1 MIKPLEL
8 PHQLKGPWERA
19 LFMSYGVNFPFFE
32 NALWSQFAARCR
44 QKIILLDGKQYLA
57 ASAQH
62 AQDGLVRHLNHR
74 YVAAGVFKHHPHH
87 AVHAKLI
94 LLVNEERGRL
104 LVGSGNLNW
113 QGYASGGEL
122 FCVYEYE
129 EEAGGELAAFTV
141 VGELLQGLINGEW
154 VDAVAARYIRQFLEH
169 TPWLHRSVDG
179 AWLPVRHNL
188 KQSFLQQLTEVIAG
202 EPVEA
207 LWVLSPFYDPAAVG
221 LRQLLAQLRPQLTHL
236 LVQPGQTSVD
246 PVALAQVLA
255 EWGGKVQI
263 HPVEKEDNPYLHAK
277 LYLVQTG
284 TRAICLQGS
293 ANLSQVAMLRTA
305 AEGNVELCNLL
316 CGGRDAFDYLWDAL
330 IIHEP
335 VALET
340 LSLSLEQK
348 ETGMAVPTAA
358 PFYLTGGEWDGRT
371 LTLDFRGKLPDLSD
385 GRLIIG
391 DSEVPFLFPN
401 SEGRRLRLEVAA
413 AHHPLLK
420 ETVSVTLR
428 WRTGC
433 SNPVFVYD
441 RASLHAEMQARP
453 EEDNFRGLG
462 DLDIDEDLGQLV
474 SELENALVIDRR
486 SVWRLAGRRART
498 KGVTDEELAARPLN
512 YDEID
517 YEALRCHPK
526 TQQYLQRGLG
536 RAAASHSGLQL
547 VLSRIMGR
555 FYEIADLLREPAFVQ
570 PPQAASVPSET
581 ADTEEESE
589 TEEVER
595 HRRRQSDDAR
605 RRQLFKRF
613 IGRYLQGIE
622 SADFRKFVGYEV
634 VAHNYIIFDHLL
646 WELSLREWFQPER
659 PFLTESQ
666 ERAWQM
672 FWGNNGEMGY
682 LDSLAETERMAA
694 LAWVRE
700 QKSDARLLAAV
711 WHAATELTGTNQL
724 KVRNRLRDLWRHL
737 LGIRPFP
744 LNEELLTDAWVFVA
758 QTNLINPPPA
768 ITIVET
774 LASLANDETED
785 EFLRSL
791 ERDFGFPQGS
801 CRFKQGKFHGGSI
814 RATLHCSSD
823 NQVVSAELAQQ
834 MLSRWMRY
842 ESLDSYRMSFGLEGS
857 GNKILLYDE
866 WEKTFWDTSS
876 GQEIALQHTA
886 PDNWPWEALLAEM
899 RSLAKQIGQ
908 VHLAEMR
915 PMESAISEVSKQN
928 M

>member
-19 LFMSYGVNFPFFE
+19 LFMSYGVDFPFFE

-44 QKIILLDGKQYLA
+44 QKIILLDGQQYLA
-57 ASAQH
+57 TSAQH

-94 LLVNEERGRL
+94 LLANEERGRL

-122 FCVYEYE
+122 FCAYEYE
-129 EEAGGELAAFTV
+129 DEAGGELAAFTV
-141 VGELLQGLINGEW
+141 VGELLQGLINEEW
-154 VDAVAARYIRQFLEH
+154 VDSVAARYLRQFLEH
-169 TPWLHRSVDG
+169 TPWLHRSADKS
-179 AWLPVRHNL
+179 WLPVRHNL
-188 KQSFLQQLTEVIAG
+188 HHSFLQQLTEVIAG

-221 LRQLLAQLRPQLTHL
+221 LRQLLARLRPQITHL

-246 PVALAQVLA
+246 PTALAQVIA

-277 LYLVQTG
+277 LYLIQTG

-316 CGGRDAFDYLWDAL
+316 CGSRDAFDYLWDAL

-335 VALET
+335 VALDS
-340 LSLSLEQK
+340 LSLSLEQ
-348 ETGMAVPTAA
+348 EEPGVAVPTAA

-371 LTLDFRGKLPDLSD
+371 LTLDFRGRLPDLSD

-391 DSEVPFLFPN
+391 GSEVPFLLPS
-401 SEGRRLRLEVAA
+401 SEGRRLRLEIAA
-413 AHHPLLK
+413 AYHPLLK
-420 ETVSVTLR
+420 ETVSVTLQ

-462 DLDIDEDLGQLV
+462 DLDIDEDLEQLV
-474 SELENALVIDRR
+474 DQLESALVIDRR

-498 KGVTDEELAARPLN
+498 KGATDEELGARPLN

-517 YEALRCHPK
+517 YEALRRHPK
-526 TQQYLQRGLG
+526 TQQYLQRGAR
-536 RAAASHSGLQL
+536 RAADPRSRLQF
-547 VLSRIMGR
+547 VLSMITGR
-555 FYEIADLLREPAFVQ
+555 FNEIADLLHEPALVQ
-570 PPQAASVPSET
+570 PPPAASVPGET

-595 HRRRQSDDAR
+595 QRRRQSADAR

-622 SADFRKFVGYEV
+622 SADFWEFVGYEV
-634 VAHNYIIFDHLL
+634 MVHNYMIFDHLL

-659 PFLTESQ
+659 PFLAESQ
-666 ERAWQM
+666 EQMWQM
-672 FWGNNGEMGY
+672 FWGNNGEAGY
-682 LDSLAETERMAA
+682 LDSLGETERTTA
-694 LAWVRE
+694 LGWVRE

-711 WHAATELTGTNQL
+711 WYAATVLTGTNQL
-724 KVRNRLRDLWRHL
+724 KVRNRLRDLWRYL
-737 LGIRPFP
+737 LEIRPFP
-744 LNEELLTDAWVFVA
+744 LNEEVLTDAWVFVA
-758 QTNLINPPPA
+758 QTNLLNPPPA

-774 LASLANDETED
+774 LTSLANDQSED

-791 ERDFGFPQGS
+791 EYDFGFPQGS
-801 CRFKQGKFHGGSI
+801 CRFKRDKAPDG
-814 RATLHCSSD
+814 RARVSLQVSAD
-823 NQVVSAELAQQ
+823 NQNVSVEMAQKT
-834 MLSRWMRY
+834 LSHWMRH
-842 ESLDSYRMSFGLEGS
+842 ESRDHYRLSFGLEGA
-857 GNKILLYDE
+857 KLKVLLHDE
-866 WEKTFWDTSS
+866 WGTIFWDESLRQQLDTEGTISAS
-876 GQEIALQHTA
+876 
-886 PDNWPWEALLAEM
+886 WPWEAILAQM
-899 RSLAKQIGQ
+899 RSLAKRIGQ
-908 VHLAEMR
+908 VSMAEARRLVETATM
-915 PMESAISEVSKQN
+915 AQN
-928 M
+928 R